1 MAPWLRQLD
10 LEWAGSVIDTAW
22 MLPLPALASLEL
34 DALSIKL
41 DARIAEQS
49 QLTRLKVRAA
59 LAWAQ
64 LRAPAHLCCCTP
76 PASRSALLHPAP
88 PPQARA
94 CMPPPACIAQGEA
107 THCTRRLPQLAG
119 QLSLPNAEG
128 ALPPGLKVLSISHSD
143 PLQLPACLPR
153 LTALQR
159 LNLSECT
166 FGGGEGEAEAA
177 DWAAP
182 LVAATSLEVGWG
194 RGVGFCGPVQHGAV
208 FQVHPGADLGGM
220 EAERRRTQCDCW
232 GVPDCSPA
240 WSQLPLPHCPPTLYL
255 EAAVTHAPVPA
266 CLQHLA
272 MHYCTMARLPP
283 ALSGLTNLRA
293 LLLDYN
299 DHQQLDEDLEEV
311 GLSGLALHEGERAG
325 GRRTRAL
332 VFEGQ
337 GLPRTAASWIQY
349 LSPLSSLPG
358 LPSDDNAVGPLLH
371 RCWRHSSSCRSW
383 GSATAD

>member
-1 MAPWLRQLD
+1 M
-10 LEWAGSVIDTAW
+10 
-22 MLPLPALASLEL
+22 
-34 DALSIKL
+34 
-41 DARIAEQS
+41 
-49 QLTRLKVRAA
+49 
-59 LAWAQ
+59 
-64 LRAPAHLCCCTP
+64 
-76 PASRSALLHPAP
+76 
-88 PPQARA
+88 
-94 CMPPPACIAQGEA
+94 
-107 THCTRRLPQLAG
+107 AG
-119 QLSLPNAEG
+119 QLSLPDAEG

-166 FGGGEGEAEAA
+166 FGGGEGEAEAP

-194 RGVGFCGPVQHGAV
+194 RGADFFVGSCNVTPPSKSTQSRIGVGWRRNEGARNV
-208 FQVHPGADLGGM
+208 TVGVCLIVRLPGALFACL
-220 EAERRRTQCDCW
+220 EPAATASLSAYI
-232 GVPDCSPA
+232 VPGSSC
-240 WSQLPLPHCPPTLYL
+240 HT
-255 EAAVTHAPVPA
+255 APVPA

-311 GLSGLALHEGERAG
+311 GLPGQGWQGGRAG

-337 GLPRTAASWIQY
+337 GLPRMAASWIVCR
-349 LSPLSSLPG
+349 SPSRRCLACP
-358 LPSDDNAVGPLLH
+358 AMTMQWGPLLH

-383 GSATAD
+383 GSATAG